1 VKSLLRRTAF
11 AAAAAG
17 AAAALTA
24 AGLAGASVSQPTGF
38 DGCETGI
45 YTGYCGTQV
54 DQGSPALSIAV
65 DVRGERTKVIAT
77 SDPRGGS
84 ADWFWF
90 RYNGGANNI
99 AEFAPHGVAS
109 NFVMAQVGDDIVL
122 QKATGELNQQWHFT
136 CDAVCNFP
144 YTGTW
149 TNLATGDII
158 ASTSDGGPVIPVPAP
173 SGTPTTSERW
183 TFVTPS

>member
-1 VKSLLRRTAF
+1 M
-11 AAAAAG
+11 
-17 AAAALTA
+17 
-24 AGLAGASVSQPTGF
+24 AGASVSQPTHV

-54 DQGSPALSIAV
+54 DAGSPALSIAV
-65 DVRGERTKVIAT
+65 DWSGSRHANVIAT

-90 RYNGGANNI
+90 RYNGGPNSI
-99 AEFAPHGVAS
+99 AEYAPHGVAS
-109 NFVMAQVGDDIVL
+109 NLVMAQVGDDIVL
-122 QKATGELNQQWHFT
+122 QRANGNLNQQWLFT
-136 CDAVCNFP
+136 CDTVCSPP

-158 ASTSDGGPVIPVPAP
+158 EATSDGGPVIPVPVP
-173 SGTPTTSERW
+173 TGTPTTADRW